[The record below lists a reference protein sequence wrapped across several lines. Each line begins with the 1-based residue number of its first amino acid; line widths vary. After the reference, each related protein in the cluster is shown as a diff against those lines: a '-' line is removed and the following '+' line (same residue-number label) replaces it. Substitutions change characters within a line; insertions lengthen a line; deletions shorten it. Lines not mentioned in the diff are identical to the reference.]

1 MKILKALKVGTFLT
15 VALILGGCAHPDLI
29 DLGEPEATVVT
40 ELGTP
45 DSKMVQP
52 DGSFILVYS
61 MQPFG
66 QEVYWMRFDKDGRYV
81 GKERAMNEEHFKLV
95 IPGKHTKQDVFQMF
109 GRCAQEYN
117 FKLQNQTAFMYR
129 FRESSGHA
137 MAFWVQF
144 DTKDVVTETAITQD
158 PWDDRGDPL
167 FNF

>member
-1 MKILKALKVGTFLT
+1 MKMLKALKVGTVLT

-29 DLGEPEATVVT
+29 DLGEPEGAVVT

-45 DSKMVQP
+45 DSKMVEP

-61 MQPFG
+61 MQPFS

-95 IPGKHTKQDVFQMF
+95 VPGKHTKADVYQMF
-109 GRCAQEYN
+109 GRCAQEYE
-117 FKLQNQTAFMYR
+117 FRLQDQTAFMYR
-129 FRESSGHA
+129 FEDVGSMD

-144 DTKDVVTETAITQD
+144 DLKGVVTETAVTQD
-158 PWDDRGDPL
+158 PWDHDGDWL
-167 FNF
+167 IGI

>member
-29 DLGEPEATVVT
+29 DLGEPEATVVS

-81 GKERAMNEEHFKLV
+81 GKERVMNEEHFKLV
-95 IPGKHTKQDVFQMF
+95 VPGKHTKADVYQMF
-109 GRCAQEYN
+109 GRCAQEYE
-117 FKLQNQTAFMYR
+117 FRLQDQTAFMYR
-129 FRESSGHA
+129 FEDVGSMD
-137 MAFWVQF
+137 MAF
-144 DTKDVVTETAITQD
+144 T
-158 PWDDRGDPL
+158 
-167 FNF
+167 N

>member
-1 MKILKALKVGTFLT
+1 MKMLKALKVGTVLT

-29 DLGEPEATVVT
+29 DLGEPEGAVVT

-45 DSKMVQP
+45 DSKMVEP

-95 IPGKHTKQDVFQMF
+95 VPGKHTKADVYQMF
-109 GRCAQEYN
+109 GRCAHTLEHTVRT
-117 FKLQNQTAFMYR
+117 FDKHR
-129 FRESSGHA
+129 PSCVCR
-137 MAFWVQF
+137 VQP
-144 DTKDVVTETAITQD
+144 T
-158 PWDDRGDPL
+158 
-167 FNF
+167 